1 METGKFVYL
10 SGDVFNEDHT
20 INFTLAQNY
29 LEGLGY
35 VVINPTQLKNI
46 ADTLAQEQ
54 IMQIRYRLVEVA
66 NIIFMV
72 SGWQKSKSA
81 NAELS
86 YAKSLGKKVMYQDYY
101 APFRKGQLAIIPNVG
116 DESIIDDAPFRKVSE
131 NDGSTKDYIE

>member
-10 SGDVFNEDHT
+10 SGDVFNEAHT

-81 NAELS
+81 NAELN
-86 YAKSLGKKVMYQDYY
+86 YARSLGKEVKYQDYY
-101 APFRKGQLAIIPNVG
+101 APFRKGQLAIVPNVG

-131 NDGSTKDYIE
+131 NEESAKDNIE